1 MVHTC
6 VCKINLR
13 VWDRGFWFAT
23 PPSQDAIQNQADQTL
38 WWNHRIIG
46 GVASLHRFHFHRIH
60 RWVLQSA
67 SFSGVLVASY
77 WFWKPM
83 SCLKRPFVRWHK
95 PLRSQCQKKV
105 KVKRRQILFWRQST
119 PLKPN
124 SGTWMWGDLFSQ
136 RKSHLKAITWR
147 FFVTFLGWLS
157 DPFKGLSDLQLG
169 DEKGTL
175 NHLESL
181 SFQILRWLFSGDAG
195 FQPLSLGNSG
205 VDQAKMA
212 LVWVVGSS
220 ALDIGEVDRHLQKIK
235 VIGAPWYIFYL
246 RATPWNL
253 AAKTPPE
260 SRPKSKKGCSSE
272 PTIDFQVSSC
282 SKPLQGGVYLYSWWF
297 QPLWEKISQI
307 GKSSPNRNEH

>member
-1 MVHTC
+1 MGPAISVFFGSAGCFLLILKTHELSEETL
-6 VCKINLR
+6 CKM
-13 VWDRGFWFAT
+13 A
-23 PPSQDAIQNQADQTL
+23 QT
-38 WWNHRIIG
+38 IE
-46 GVASLHRFHFHRIH
+46 VSM
-60 RWVLQSA
+60 
-67 SFSGVLVASY
+67 
-77 WFWKPM
+77 P
-83 SCLKRPFVRWHK
+83 
-95 PLRSQCQKKV
+95 KKV

-260 SRPKSKKGCSSE
+260 SSRNPRK
-272 PTIDFQVSSC
+272 DVH
-282 SKPLQGGVYLYSWWF
+282 LN
-297 QPLWEKISQI
+297 QPLIFRCHLAAIAASGRGISI
-307 GKSSPNRNEH
+307 